1 MGDAHPI
8 CDPNV
13 DDDATGCI
21 QIACDALGAVNP
33 YYQFETQLNQTE
45 TKPDA
50 KWFFE
55 YEYHNKEHMGQT
67 FCGSDGHM
75 YYYYDFLTA
84 AYMVSVSMT
93 SIGYG
98 DYSPQGWGPRV
109 FSVFWIMLGTLM
121 NANAWGKLITWL
133 IEWYQDVLDA
143 KKINMAFDAKSIL
156 KIDKDHGGTVDEL
169 EFVTHMLLKTNK
181 IDLLTLT
188 DIRRKFSELDASGD
202 GVITKEDIAMQEAKD
217 NGGVLIPQSSKDMS
231 AANKSTA
238 KVVPTQDIDTVD
250 TLGEK
255 GLVATSPRNPA
266 HKLKPLGE
274 DCETPK

>member
-1 MGDAHPI
+1 MG
-8 CDPNV
+8 
-13 DDDATGCI
+13 
-21 QIACDALGAVNP
+21 
-33 YYQFETQLNQTE
+33 
-45 TKPDA
+45 
-50 KWFFE
+50 
-55 YEYHNKEHMGQT
+55 
-67 FCGSDGHM
+67 
-75 YYYYDFLTA
+75 
-84 AYMVSVSMT
+84 
-93 SIGYG
+93 
-98 DYSPQGWGPRV
+98 
-109 FSVFWIMLGTLM
+109 
-121 NANAWGKLITWL
+121 
-133 IEWYQDVLDA
+133 
-143 KKINMAFDAKSIL
+143 
-156 KIDKDHGGTVDEL
+156 
-169 EFVTHMLLKTNK
+169 
-181 IDLLTLT
+181 LTLT